1 MYKFLIVLLLLGG
14 CATDINRVNQDRYYH
29 QAAAAQS
36 RGDWDAA
43 RRAWA
48 RVVVNSRTS
57 GASIEQ
63 QAVFHYEYGRSLGV
77 TCFFAEAETELLQA
91 YQLDVETDGPAYM
104 SLTEL
109 ARLHLDQQHYA
120 EAAQYFQRMLNEA
133 DEGVLPQ
140 APAEH
145 AAILDEFAEALAGM
159 GDVAQAGELRE
170 EAAAI
175 RRAHPQ
181 APSITERT
189 PYGRH
194 CPSN

>member
-1 MYKFLIVLLLLGG
+1 MYRFLIVLLLLGG
-14 CATDINRVNQDRYYH
+14 CASDLNRANQDRYYH
-29 QAAAAQS
+29 QAVAAQS

-43 RRAWA
+43 RKAWA
-48 RVVVNSRTS
+48 RVVANSRTS
-57 GASIEQ
+57 GATIEQ

-77 TCFFAEAETELLQA
+77 TCFFAEAEAELLQA

-145 AAILDEFAEALAGM
+145 ANILDEFAEALIGT
-159 GDVAQAGELRE
+159 GDAAQAGALQE

-175 RRAHPQ
+175 RRSHPQ
-181 APSITERT
+181 AQSITERT

-194 CPSN
+194 CASN